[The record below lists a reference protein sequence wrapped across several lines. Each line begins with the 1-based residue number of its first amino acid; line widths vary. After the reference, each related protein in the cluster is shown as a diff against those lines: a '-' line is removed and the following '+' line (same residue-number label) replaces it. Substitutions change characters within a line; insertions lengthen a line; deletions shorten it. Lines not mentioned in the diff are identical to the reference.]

1 LLGIQEGSS
10 PQDEVST
17 GKESQDVMNQYWI
30 GIFVVVV
37 GGIALVL
44 AIWGIKQF
52 IQQDKQ
58 YQKEQENI
66 LQNGV
71 CVVGRIVKY
80 EDAISGGTKVTLT
93 YYHVMYSYEYE
104 GKTYTREQ
112 EVPKEIYLASPD
124 ETQVSV
130 HFLPADPTNIVTN
143 IDVGIR

>member
-1 LLGIQEGSS
+1 
-10 PQDEVST
+10 
-17 GKESQDVMNQYWI
+17 MNQYWI

-58 YQKEQENI
+58 YQKEQETI

-71 CVVGRIVKY
+71 CVGGRIIKY
-80 EDAISGGTKVTLT
+80 EDAFSANRTVTLT
-93 YYHVMYSYEYE
+93 YYHVIYSYEYG
-104 GKTYTREQ
+104 GKTYTHEQ

>member
-1 LLGIQEGSS
+1 
-10 PQDEVST
+10 
-17 GKESQDVMNQYWI
+17 MNQYWI

-58 YQKEQENI
+58 YQKEQDNL

-71 CVVGRIVKY
+71 CVEGRIIKY
-80 EDAISGGTKVTLT
+80 EDLSRAWSVGAIF
-93 YYHVMYSYEYE
+93 YHVMYNYEYE

-112 EVPKEIYLASPD
+112 EVSKQIYLASPD

-130 HFLPADPTNIVTN
+130 HFLPADPTHIVTT
-143 IDVGIR
+143 IDLGIK

>member
-1 LLGIQEGSS
+1 
-10 PQDEVST
+10 
-17 GKESQDVMNQYWI
+17 MNQYWI

-52 IQQDKQ
+52 IRQDKQ
-58 YQKEQENI
+58 YQKEQNTL

-71 CVVGRIVKY
+71 CVQGRIIKY
-80 EDAISGGTKVTLT
+80 EDDYTAGTKAILP

-112 EVPKEIYLASPD
+112 EVPKEIYLASLD

>member
-1 LLGIQEGSS
+1 
-10 PQDEVST
+10 
-17 GKESQDVMNQYWI
+17 MNQYWI

-58 YQKEQENI
+58 YQKEQDTL

-71 CVVGRIVKY
+71 CVVGRIIKY
-80 EDAISGGTKVTLT
+80 EDSRMLGGRGNHTF
-93 YYHVMYSYEYE
+93 YHVVYNYEYE

-112 EVPKEIYLASPD
+112 EVSKQIYLASPH

-130 HFLPADPTNIVTN
+130 HFLPADPTNIVTT
-143 IDVGIR
+143 IDLGIK